1 MSESKS
7 IMANPRTPRPG
18 FAPTPAFYNHVDR
31 GYDLIASSYDDV
43 EGRNE
48 ISETVRRYSIDAA
61 LKVFRPGSRIL
72 ELGCGTGRD
81 AVALAQRGIRVDA
94 TDVSPAM
101 IAATRARVLRENLSD
116 LVCRLLHEK
125 KNETTKLAENNGTV

>member
-1 MSESKS
+1 MSESGS
-7 IMANPRTPRPG
+7 ANATARAPRPK
-18 FAPTPAFYNHVDR
+18 FVPTSAFYDHVAG
-31 GYDLIASSYDDV
+31 GYALIAASYDDV

-48 ISETVRRYSIDAA
+48 ISETVRRFSIDAA

-116 LVCRLLHEK
+116 LVCRLLLEK
-125 KNETTKLAENNGTV
+125 KTQSFCPLSSDVSC

>member
-1 MSESKS
+1 MSESGS
-7 IMANPRTPRPG
+7 ANATARAPRPR
-18 FAPTPAFYNHVDR
+18 FVPTPAFYNHVAR
-31 GYDLIASSYDDV
+31 GYDLIAASYDDV

-48 ISETVRRYSIDAA
+48 ISETVRRFSIEAA
-61 LKVFRPGSRIL
+61 LKVFRPGNRIL

-101 IAATRARVLRENLSD
+101 IAATRARLLREDLSD